1 VATLSIEDDLVIEFL
16 VSCFLIVG
24 GAFTLVGSI
33 GLARFP
39 DFYTRLHGPS
49 KASTL
54 GVGAILIA
62 SLLHFNA
69 LGEFGLKELLIT
81 FFIFLTAPVSA
92 HLLCKAAFKLK
103 LESTTPLP
111 APGAKKS

>member
-1 VATLSIEDDLVIEFL
+1 MIEFL
-16 VSCFLIVG
+16 VSCLLILG
-24 GAFTLVGSI
+24 GAFTLVGSV

-39 DFYTRLHGPS
+39 DFFTRLHGPS

-54 GVGAILIA
+54 GVGATLAA
-62 SLLHFNA
+62 SLVHFNA

-81 FFIFLTAPVSA
+81 FFIFVTTPVSA

-103 LESTTPLP
+103 LKSTTPLP
-111 APGAKKS
+111 TPGATES

>member
-1 VATLSIEDDLVIEFL
+1 MIDFL
-16 VSCFLIVG
+16 VSCFLLVG

-39 DFYTRLHGPS
+39 DFFTRLHGPS

-62 SLLHFNA
+62 SLIFFNA
-69 LGEFGLKELLIT
+69 RGELGLKDLLIT
-81 FFIFLTAPVSA
+81 FFVFVTTPVSA

-103 LESTTPLP
+103 LASTAPLP
-111 APGAKKS
+111 TPGAPASSQENSSFP

>member
-1 VATLSIEDDLVIEFL
+1 MVELLVSFFL
-16 VSCFLIVG
+16 VVG
-24 GAFTLVGSI
+24 GAFTLIGSI

-54 GVGAILIA
+54 GVGAILLA

-69 LGEFGLKELLIT
+69 LGELRLKELLIT
-81 FFIFLTAPVSA
+81 FFVFLTAPVSA

-103 LESTTPLP
+103 LKSTTTTSTAEAREP
-111 APGAKKS
+111 

>member
-1 VATLSIEDDLVIEFL
+1 MTDFL
-16 VSCFLIVG
+16 VSCCLVIG

-39 DFYTRLHGPS
+39 DFFTRLHGPS

-62 SLLHFNA
+62 SLIFFNA
-69 LGEFGLKELLIT
+69 RGEFGLKELLIT
-81 FFIFLTAPVSA
+81 FFVFLTTPVSA
-92 HLLCKAAFKLK
+92 HVLCKAAFKLK
-103 LESTTPLP
+103 LASPPPTS
-111 APGAKKS
+111 GASASSPENSPFP

>member
-1 VATLSIEDDLVIEFL
+1 MTDFL
-16 VSCFLIVG
+16 VSCFLVIG

-39 DFYTRLHGPS
+39 DFFTRLHGPS

-54 GVGAILIA
+54 GVGAILVA
-62 SLLHFNA
+62 SLIFFNA
-69 LGEFGLKELLIT
+69 RGELGLKELLIT
-81 FFIFLTAPVSA
+81 LFVFLTTPVSA

-103 LESTTPLP
+103 LASAAPLP
-111 APGAKKS
+111 GSGTPASSQEDSSIP